1 MSIRSLKI
9 INKELICTVNLTTF
23 RIRIAFLMILI
34 CIQKIIYHLVI
45 LSSHST
51 VIIYSVVKM
60 NFTTS
65 MKPIIFQLLL
75 PIVTEKN
82 IFFFYEISPKIIVIL
97 PKKQL
102 FPELLLFLFKKIAGS
117 KKTLFAAIL
126 YYFFLSLLFRFS
138 LWSVCSSIPRCEWSG
153 RAKIIRPASV

>member
-51 VIIYSVVKM
+51 VIIYSVAKM

-102 FPELLLFLFKKIAGS
+102 FPELLLFCLKK
-117 KKTLFAAIL
+117 
-126 YYFFLSLLFRFS
+126 
-138 LWSVCSSIPRCEWSG
+138 
-153 RAKIIRPASV
+153 

>member
-51 VIIYSVVKM
+51 AIIYIVVKM

-75 PIVTEKN
+75 PNSNRKIDYLRNLPQDIRSTPAGRLPWRPAFLFHSTERNFKYGN
-82 IFFFYEISPKIIVIL
+82 ASAAPTGGSPPTCFNRPWL
-97 PKKQL
+97 SRPTGGNNPGLEPPKK
-102 FPELLLFLFKKIAGS
+102 
-117 KKTLFAAIL
+117 
-126 YYFFLSLLFRFS
+126 SLTCR
-138 LWSVCSSIPRCEWSG
+138 
-153 RAKIIRPASV
+153 

>member
-65 MKPIIFQLLL
+65 MKPITPPNSNRKKYFL
-75 PIVTEKN
+75 
-82 IFFFYEISPKIIVIL
+82 FYEISPKIIVIL

-102 FPELLLFLFKKIAGS
+102 FPELLLFCLKK
-117 KKTLFAAIL
+117 
-126 YYFFLSLLFRFS
+126 
-138 LWSVCSSIPRCEWSG
+138 
-153 RAKIIRPASV
+153 

>member
-60 NFTTS
+60 SFTTS

-82 IFFFYEISPKIIVIL
+82 IFFFTKSP
-97 PKKQL
+97 PR
-102 FPELLLFLFKKIAGS
+102 
-117 KKTLFAAIL
+117 
-126 YYFFLSLLFRFS
+126 LS
-138 LWSVCSSIPRCEWSG
+138 
-153 RAKIIRPASV
+153 